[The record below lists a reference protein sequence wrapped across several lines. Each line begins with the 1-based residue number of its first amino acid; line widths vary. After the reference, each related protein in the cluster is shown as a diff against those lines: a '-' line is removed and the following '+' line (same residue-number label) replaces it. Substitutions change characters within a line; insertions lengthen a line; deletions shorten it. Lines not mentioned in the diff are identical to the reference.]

1 MMQVR
6 GSFATHNLFA
16 LFQNLKGV
24 YDGHMSEKFQ
34 RFLNYQSVAME
45 LLCSLCSYLCTFL
58 TTYSSAS
65 DV

>member
-6 GSFATHNLFA
+6 CSVATHNLSA
-16 LFQNLKGV
+16 LFQNFKGV
-24 YDGHMSEKFQ
+24 YDGRLSGKFQ
-34 RFLNYQSVAME
+34 RFLDYQSVAME
-45 LLCSLCSYLCTFL
+45 LSSSLCSYLCIFI